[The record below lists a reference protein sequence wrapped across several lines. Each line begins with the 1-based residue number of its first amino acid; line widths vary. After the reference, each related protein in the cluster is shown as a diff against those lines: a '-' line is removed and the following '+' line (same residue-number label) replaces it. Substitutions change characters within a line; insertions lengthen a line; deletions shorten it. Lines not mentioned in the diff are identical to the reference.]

1 MTVQEKIRKEA
12 KYRPFKSQQECWDEI
27 SKHQPFGWLKS
38 IKTARKVQISRVFEL
53 DNYVLITLIINDGF
67 AYSSHCVFNEYIF
80 DDGTPFGIREE

>member
-1 MTVQEKIRKEA
+1 MTVQEKIKKEA

-38 IKTARKVQISRVFEL
+38 IKKARKVQISRVFEV
-53 DNYVLITLIINDGF
+53 DNYVLITLSIKEGF

-80 DDGTPFGIREE
+80 DDGTPFGIRE